1 MNLKYG
7 KKVMNRILSSENVL
21 KSHNSEK
28 IINALKYNDNN
39 LIEKNKMH
47 LLVESLILI
56 NTIITGK
63 NIMSQSN
70 VKQSGYNKLY
80 LFKEIIEDNL
90 IQIQLISLMKK
101 KISNENFYATLLKE
115 IYPFYDRNEVLQK

>member
-1 MNLKYG
+1 MLLKEHLYKLAKQWVIMNLKYG

-28 IINALKYNDNN
+28 IINALKYIDNN

-80 LFKEIIEDNL
+80 MFKEIIEDNL
-90 IQIQLISLMKK
+90 I
-101 KISNENFYATLLKE
+101 
-115 IYPFYDRNEVLQK
+115 